1 MESSTEAGLTII
13 YDDETGILTFEWDEN
28 THPEYNYLKEL
39 TSDDFSAM
47 LDKQIKVSDGQLPK
61 EQAAGDH
68 ASL

>member
-28 THPEYNYLKEL
+28 THPEYNHLKEL

-47 LDKQIKVSDGQLPK
+47 LDKQINASDGQLLE

-68 ASL
+68 TSL